1 MNTPPFFFRVLGSIS
16 VLVVGA
22 TLHATG
28 IAVAAPESP
37 DDPVRADFNGDGF
50 DDLAIGVPLADVG
63 NVVDAGAVRLYAG
76 GTSGLTFL
84 STLSQNSAFVA
95 DTAEAGDRFG
105 SALTTGFF
113 NADRFLDLAVGVPGE
128 DRGRTKD
135 SGAVHVFYGTAKGLT
150 ATGDVVFDQAS
161 RGIGGSAEAGDRFG
175 SSVAAGDFGRT
186 GQQDLAVGV
195 PLEDV
200 GKAKDAGIV
209 QVIYGTTKGLA
220 SAKTKTISQNTSK
233 VEGSAE
239 SGDRFG
245 SSLAVGDF
253 GRSAKDDLAIAA
265 PYEDIQNAKDTG
277 MVHVLY
283 GATKGLTGSGSSAFG
298 QANRAISGL
307 HETGDLFGFSLSA
320 GNLGRSAKDELA
332 IGVPYEDIGTRVD
345 AGLLHVLYGASG
357 AMSAAGSEE
366 FSADSPNVGGAS
378 EAGDHFGFALA
389 SADLIGTA
397 ESELVVGVPD
407 EDFEFPGQDRPTM
420 VDPGSVEVL
429 LGSAPGLNR
438 GGRSK
443 ELTAEAFEVSA
454 QSEPGDRWGAA
465 LATGNF
471 STSPFGGGTKA
482 DLVIGEP
489 GEDINRVTPAVP
501 DVGEVSLLVGS
512 DRDFQGNPG
521 GDIVGKPEGDQL
533 FVPTNQAKAG
543 DRFGSAISSTRL
555 N

>member
-1 MNTPPFFFRVLGSIS
+1 MHTPPLFFRVLGSLA
-16 VLVVGA
+16 VLVAGA

-28 IAVAAPESP
+28 VAGAAPQSP

-84 STLSQNSAFVA
+84 TTLTQNSAFVA

-128 DRGRTKD
+128 DRGRVKD

-175 SSVAAGDFGRT
+175 SSVAAGDFGRS

-195 PLEDV
+195 PFENL

-253 GRSAKDDLAIAA
+253 GRSAKDDLAIGA
-265 PYEDIQNAKDTG
+265 PYEDLGKAKDTG

-283 GATKGLTGSGSSAFG
+283 GATKGLTGSGSSAFSQG
-298 QANRAISGL
+298 KRSVSGL
-307 HETGDLFGFSLSA
+307 QETGDLFGFSLSA
-320 GNLGRSAKDELA
+320 GNLGRSAKDDLA
-332 IGVPYEDIGTRVD
+332 IGVPYEDIGTKVD

-357 AMSAAGSEE
+357 PMSAAGSEE

-389 SADLIGTA
+389 SADLVDTA

-407 EDFEFPGQDRPTM
+407 EDFDFPPDRSRPTM
-420 VDPGSVEVL
+420 IDPGTVEVL
-429 LGSAPGLNR
+429 LGSPQGLNR
-438 GGRSK
+438 GGRSI
-443 ELTAEAFEVSA
+443 ELTAEVL
-454 QSEPGDRWGAA
+454 R
-465 LATGNF
+465 
-471 STSPFGGGTKA
+471 
-482 DLVIGEP
+482 GEGP
-489 GEDINRVTPAVP
+489 ERSGR
-501 DVGEVSLLVGS
+501 SLG
-512 DRDFQGNPG
+512 RR
-521 GDIVGKPEGDQL
+521 
-533 FVPTNQAKAG
+533 AG
-543 DRFGSAISSTRL
+543 DRQLLHLSVRRRTRRRTSSSANPEKTSTIDLQTLPSLPCPTSVKSASWSDRTEIS
-555 N
+555 

>member
-1 MNTPPFFFRVLGSIS
+1 MHTPPLFFRVLGSLA
-16 VLVVGA
+16 VLVAGA

-28 IAVAAPESP
+28 IAGAAPEAP

-76 GTSGLTFL
+76 GTSGLTFVT
-84 STLSQNSAFVA
+84 TLTQNFAGVA

-128 DRGRTKD
+128 DRGRVKD

-175 SSVAAGDFGRT
+175 SSVAAGDFGRS

-195 PLEDV
+195 PFENV

-209 QVIYGTTKGLA
+209 QVIYGSTKGLA

-253 GRSAKDDLAIAA
+253 GRSGKDDLAIGA
-265 PYEDIQNAKDTG
+265 PYEDLGKAKDTG

-283 GATKGLTGSGSSAFG
+283 GATKGLTGSGSSAFSQG
-298 QANRAISGL
+298 KRSVSGL
-307 HETGDLFGFSLSA
+307 QETGDLFGFSLSA
-320 GNLGRSAKDELA
+320 GNLGRSAKDDLA
-332 IGVPYEDIGTRVD
+332 IGVPYENIGTKAD

-357 AMSAAGSEE
+357 PMSAAGSDE
-366 FSADSPNVGGAS
+366 FTADSPNVGGAS

-389 SADLIGTA
+389 SADLVGTA

-407 EDFEFPGQDRPTM
+407 EDFTLFGTNNLTDA
-420 VDPGSVEVL
+420 GSVQVL
-429 LGSAPGLNR
+429 QGSPQGLNR
-438 GGRSK
+438 GAASI
-443 ELTAEAFEVSA
+443 ELTAEDFEVRA
-454 QSEPGDRWGAA
+454 ESETGDRWGAA

-489 GEDINRVTPAVP
+489 GEDINRSNPAVP
-501 DVGEVSLLVGS
+501 NVGEVSLLVGS
-512 DRDFQGNPG
+512 DRDFRGDPP
-521 GDIVGKPEGDQL
+521 GDIVGKPGGDQL

-543 DRFGSAISSTRL
+543 DRFGSAISSTRQ